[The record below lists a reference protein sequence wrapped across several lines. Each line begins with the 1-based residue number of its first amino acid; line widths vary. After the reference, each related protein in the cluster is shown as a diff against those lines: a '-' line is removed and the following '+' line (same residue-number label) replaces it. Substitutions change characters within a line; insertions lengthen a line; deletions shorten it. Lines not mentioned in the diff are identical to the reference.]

1 MVSDTPGFP
10 PLSCQGRCHF
20 PGSPWRKKLSL
31 LSLPQLGGS
40 SVTAW
45 EIPVIVWW
53 SLSQPGVPCHSL
65 GFPLGSWGSP
75 LPRHAALMSL
85 PSLAGLWGPGE
96 SQREV
101 SLGRLLGEP
110 DLPGAGLHELHSLPA
125 LHRGQREMSPSGA
138 LRHGLALSLYI
149 VYIET
154 VIYISACLKYCINVK
169 LFTGE
174 G

>member
-1 MVSDTPGFP
+1 MCKTIISTAYIFKSEVRYSWLCPHSPARESVIFLGLPGEKSFLCFP
-10 PLSCQGRCHF
+10 CH
-20 PGSPWRKKLSL
+20 S
-31 LSLPQLGGS
+31 LGGS

-45 EIPVIVWW
+45 SSPWG
-53 SLSQPGVPCHSL
+53 P
-65 GFPLGSWGSP
+65 GSP
-75 LPRHAALMSL
+75 TTPSQAAFMSL

-101 SLGRLLGEP
+101 SLGRLLCEP

-125 LHRGQREMSPSGA
+125 LHRGQREMSPPGA

-169 LFTGE
+169 LSTGE

>member
-1 MVSDTPGFP
+1 M
-10 PLSCQGRCHF
+10 
-20 PGSPWRKKLSL
+20 SL
-31 LSLPQLGGS
+31 LSL
-40 SVTAW
+40 A
-45 EIPVIVWW
+45 
-53 SLSQPGVPCHSL
+53 
-65 GFPLGSWGSP
+65 GF
-75 LPRHAALMSL
+75 
-85 PSLAGLWGPGE
+85 WGPGE

-101 SLGRLLGEP
+101 SFGRLLGEP

-125 LHRGQREMSPSGA
+125 LHRGQREMSPCSA
-138 LRHGLALSLYI
+138 LHHGLALSLYI